1 MTNKPLDFQQIEVIR
16 RRMLL
21 TVQDIA
27 GLFGVTRAT
36 YYGWLKGKPLRKS
49 NDEAV
54 RTMLRRLLTVVSHHK
69 WPSPEVRAAEQKQRR
84 DMLVALL
91 NQQ

>member
-1 MTNKPLDFQQIEVIR
+1 MTNKPLDFSQIDTIR

-27 GLFGVTRAT
+27 ELFGVTRAT
-36 YYGWLKGKPLRKS
+36 YYGWLKGKPLRKN

-54 RTMLRRLLTVVSHHK
+54 RVMLRRLLSVVSQHK
-69 WPSPEVRAAEQKQRR
+69 WPSPTARAANQKQRR